1 MQQVLTIKLKILPDE
16 AGKKLLEETMAA
28 YSRACSFVA
37 ERIAEDHLPLN
48 RCSIHKAVYRSC
60 REQFSLP
67 SQMSAILKEE
77 AEQPDRPPFPGA
89 PGQPCLEQGLFP
101 CVGQATYTAALQR
114 EHHRGKDPCP
124 IQGRCLRVGF

>member
-67 SQMSAILKEE
+67 S
-77 AEQPDRPPFPGA
+77 
-89 PGQPCLEQGLFP
+89 PCLEQGLFP

>member
-16 AGKKLLEETMAA
+16 AGKKLLPSFPDVCQCDQDC
-28 YSRACSFVA
+28 YSVLQVHKYIKGEA
-37 ERIAEDHLPLN
+37 
-48 RCSIHKAVYRSC
+48 SIQV
-60 REQFSLP
+60 
-67 SQMSAILKEE
+67 LKEE

-101 CVGQATYTAALQR
+101 CVGQVTYTAALQR
-114 EHHRGKDPCP
+114 EHPRGKDPCP